1 MNYEIIPYTATSVSI
16 MSRFIFLYLLYR
28 NKSKNSISLMFCL
41 FNIVSS
47 CLWLKYSIYLDD
59 KALIYRNWADISLLF
74 VAVCYI
80 MRNRLYIV
88 IDEEPKIQKPP
99 IQEITAA

>member
-16 MSRFIFLYLLYR
+16 MSRFIFLYILHK
-28 NKSKNSISLMFCL
+28 NKSRNYFSLIFCL

-47 CLWLKYSIYLDD
+47 CLWLKYSVYLQD
-59 KALIYRNWADISLLF
+59 KALIYRNSADISLLF

-99 IQEITAA
+99 IQEIIAA

>member
-1 MNYEIIPYTATSVSI
+1 
-16 MSRFIFLYLLYR
+16 
-28 NKSKNSISLMFCL
+28 
-41 FNIVSS
+41 
-47 CLWLKYSIYLDD
+47 LWLKYSIYLED

-99 IQEITAA
+99 IQEIIAA